1 MKIVICGVCLS
12 ATDFFKMITIIIDMS
27 TDLCYREG
35 CSFDLGESA
44 YLSTNELAYFEYK
57 HTLTGCLNRI
67 NDIFFREYFG
77 HVLRKGQHYLVTSLC
92 VRITVTTLTITLSLH
107 MIQI

>member
-1 MKIVICGVCLS
+1 MV
-12 ATDFFKMITIIIDMS
+12 TINNDMLK
-27 TDLCYREG
+27 DLCYLEG

-44 YLSTNELAYFEYK
+44 YLSANELAYFEYK

-67 NDIFFREYFG
+67 NDIFFREDFG

-92 VRITVTTLTITLSLH
+92 VRITVTTLTITLSLRL
-107 MIQI
+107 IQN